1 MEKQEMKEQWT
12 EESIKKYVKEAAES
26 EPIPE
31 KLKPKQMEEW
41 LKRTLEEGMDR
52 KPEVGAE
59 EKDLKKESEI
69 GAEEK
74 DLKKESEIGAEEKDL
89 KKESEIGAEEKD
101 LKKKS
106 ETNMGKA
113 KEKGGASM
121 GEKKD
126 NGKKS
131 YRRWWCA
138 TGAAAACLAVILF
151 AAGRSVDWEQ
161 AIPKESAE
169 TELTAEQPQEKAA
182 EKVTEEGTSYQEL
195 YHAFSDI
202 WEEQEK
208 MTAYVEERAMDSG
221 GADTKGEDGAALF
234 AESAAEDAASAE
246 GSSQESSGSE
256 DYGKTNQQEAE
267 VEEADIMK
275 NDGRYLYQVV
285 FENRTGRHAVQI
297 ADTKD
302 GLKETARI
310 EGFDH
315 EIQQIYVW
323 KDSLV
328 VIESGWVSDTQ
339 EADTES
345 GNLLDGLKGFVDEI
359 FSYDP
364 GDGYRETSFSK
375 IYVYNIEDRKNPE
388 LYHTF
393 TIKGSYRDSR
403 ISDGYLYFF
412 NACNAFRPRLEKDY
426 QAYIPEID
434 GEPLA
439 PEKIYLPEDTET
451 AAYLVMASINMEQPD
466 QFTDTTAIVT
476 AADKFYVSKNNIY
489 VTDSMYVDYG
499 TKGRQ
504 SDSTRIFRFSY
515 QDGKMKKEAEG
526 TVKGILRDDMAMNEH
541 KGYLRMV
548 TTVESQNVQE
558 IKDDITGEVIGND
571 GVDFE
576 TSNSL
581 YVLDENLK
589 TAGKIENLAKDEL
602 IYSARFMGDAGY
614 FVTFRQTDPLF
625 SVDLSNPREPKILGE
640 LKISGFSEYLHFYG
654 ENLLLGIGMEADE
667 KTGATDGMK
676 LSMFDISDPSDVKEQ
691 SKLILPYD
699 YAMALYDYKSVFID
713 TDKNLFGFYA
723 EDYEEDYRSEYV
735 LFTFADGAF
744 QEKMKIDCS
753 DSGIYSDR
761 VRGTYIGE
769 RFYLLCSNGRME
781 EYSLADGSKLSELEQ

>member
-1 MEKQEMKEQWT
+1 MEKQELKGQWT
-12 EESIKKYVKEAAES
+12 EESIRKYVREAAES

-31 KLKPKQMEEW
+31 KLQPKQMEEW

-52 KPEVGAE
+52 KPE
-59 EKDLKKESEI
+59 I

-74 DLKKESEIGAEEKDL
+74 ELKQE
-89 KKESEIGAEEKD
+89 
-101 LKKKS
+101 S
-106 ETNMGKA
+106 ETNMEKPKG
-113 KEKGGASM
+113 KGGASM

-151 AAGRSVDWEQ
+151 AAGRSIDWDQ
-161 AIPKESAE
+161 AVPREAAE
-169 TELTAEQPQEKAA
+169 TELTEEQSQEKAAKQSQEKAA
-182 EKVTEEGTSYQEL
+182 EQSQEKAAEQVTEEGASYQEL

-208 MTAYVEERAMDSG
+208 MTAYVEERAMDTG
-221 GADTKGEDGAALF
+221 GADTGGAELF

-246 GSSQESSGSE
+246 SSSQESSGSE

-285 FENRTGRHAVQI
+285 YENRTGNHAVQI

-310 EGFDH
+310 EEFDH

-364 GDGYRETSFSK
+364 GDGYREMSYSK
-375 IYVYNIEDRKNPE
+375 IHVYNIEDRKNPE

-393 TIKGSYRDSR
+393 TLKGSYRDSR

-412 NACNAFRPRLEKDY
+412 NTCNAFRPRLEKDY

-439 PEKIYLPEDTET
+439 PEKIYLPEDTKT

-526 TVKGILRDDMAMNEH
+526 AVKGILRDDMAMNEY

-625 SVDLSNPREPKILGE
+625 SVDLSNPRKPKILGE

-667 KTGATDGMK
+667 ETGAADGMK

-691 SKLILPYD
+691 SKLLLPYD

-735 LFTFADGAF
+735 LFTYADGAF

-753 DSGIYSDR
+753 DSKIYSDR

-769 RFYLLCSNGRME
+769 RFYLLCSNGRVE